1 MHFAERNLRRKKVDF
16 GLGREIRFNPSTR
29 SCLCYHFTGNLGIIW
44 QLRRA
49 RMTRDSRTRA
59 RHGKEPWHQTCLAE

>member
-29 SCLCYHFTGNLGIIW
+29 SCLATTLQAI
-44 QLRRA
+44 L
-49 RMTRDSRTRA
+49 
-59 RHGKEPWHQTCLAE
+59 E